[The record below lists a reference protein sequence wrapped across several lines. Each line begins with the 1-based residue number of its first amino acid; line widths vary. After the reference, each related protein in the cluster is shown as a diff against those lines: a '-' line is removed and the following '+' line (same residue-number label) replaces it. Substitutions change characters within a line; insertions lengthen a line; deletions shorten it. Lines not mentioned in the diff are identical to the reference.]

1 MMHFTILCNVTQW
14 RNRICCTSRTVLH
27 HTATSCTVFLL
38 YCVNIYIYIYIYTHT
53 YIYIYIYTYTHI
65 HIYTHAYVYACI
77 YIYIYILLITT
88 RALLPPFFS
97 WGHGCCAGVLAPILN
112 EPRRFYPIFLRGST
126 SSDLA
131 TQAKLPGNGGMSR
144 TTAEDRSGRP
154 KSRRE
159 GPSPMFGNDGTLSNQ
174 LLPPIPDPTSQN
186 TSNSSVLQ
194 THGSG
199 NCREPSLLLTRHC
212 Q

>member
-1 MMHFTILCNVTQW
+1 MKLWAKCPRRQ
-14 RNRICCTSRTVLH
+14 R
-27 HTATSCTVFLL
+27 LL
-38 YCVNIYIYIYIYTHT
+38 YSWIRDGFICKQRYASPPDSYPAPSPFLFHGVTVAGR
-53 YIYIYIYTYTHI
+53 
-65 HIYTHAYVYACI
+65 AYWPLV
-77 YIYIYILLITT
+77 
-88 RALLPPFFS
+88 
-97 WGHGCCAGVLAPILN
+97 LN
-112 EPRRFYPIFLRGST
+112 EPRRLYPFHLRGST

-144 TTAEDRSGRP
+144 TTAEDRSGRL